1 MSGVEDLEEVEM
13 MVEDSLVAGD
23 QQNILALSLLLS
35 LALITNL
42 SAAPV
47 ILFRRT
53 RFGNGQFAC
62 LILCLTA
69 ADLLTTLC
77 GVLGGLILELGDM

>member
-1 MSGVEDLEEVEM
+1 MTMSGVEDLEEVEM

-42 SAAPV
+42 SAAPRHSLQEDEV
-47 ILFRRT
+47 R
-53 RFGNGQFAC
+53 
-62 LILCLTA
+62 
-69 ADLLTTLC
+69 
-77 GVLGGLILELGDM
+77 